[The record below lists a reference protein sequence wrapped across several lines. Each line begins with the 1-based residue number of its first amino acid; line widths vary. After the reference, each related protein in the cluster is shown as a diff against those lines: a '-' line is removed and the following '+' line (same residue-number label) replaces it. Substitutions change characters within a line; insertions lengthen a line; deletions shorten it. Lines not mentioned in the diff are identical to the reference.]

1 MKIVT
6 EIIRQQSVLK
16 EWFEHANRQY
26 KIYKN
31 NDKEGFKREFDILI
45 EDGNKLAQMSKID
58 SLELLCDIT
67 DGSPQNEC
75 LSATLEKNW
84 LIRLKEGEINHKL
97 RFFNSLLEDKIIS
110 FKEYSEAYHLAHV
123 LNWNMESNALVG
135 EQALKDA
142 GYYNNLQQD
151 KPKVDGQQFSN
162 KPPQYSKELVGLFHG
177 HRGLIDELVGKSDNE
192 IAVLIKEWAKGKDN
206 LGKPLIENPSNRMQT
221 AFAKELKQNGL
232 IKLSEESFRKKL

>member
-75 LSATLEKNW
+75 LSVTLEKNW
-84 LIRLKEGEINHKL
+84 LIHLKEGEINHKL

-135 EQALKDA
+135 KQALKDA

-151 KPKVDGQQFSN
+151 KPKVDGQQFSD

-177 HRGLIDELVGKSDNE
+177 RRELIDKLVGKSDNE

-206 LGKPLIENPSNRMQT
+206 LGKANR
-221 AFAKELKQNGL
+221 
-232 IKLSEESFRKKL
+232 ESK